1 MTLTLTPQTE
11 AKLLAWAKYE
21 GQDANVLADI
31 LLANA
36 LDRIR
41 AEEAAAIQVGFDDSD
56 AGRVRPLAEIAAEKR
71 AKYNLPTHLSNEE
84 MFAGEVFAGEE
95 SIGAP

>member
-11 AKLLAWAKYE
+11 AKLLAWAEYE
-21 GQDANVLADI
+21 GQEADIVADVLLADA
-31 LLANA
+31 LA
-36 LDRIR
+36 RVR

-71 AKYNLPTHLSNEE
+71 AKYNLPTHLSDEE
-84 MFAGEVFAGEE
+84 IFAGEE
-95 SIGAP
+95 GLHN

>member
-1 MTLTLTPQTE
+1 MTLTPTPQTE
-11 AKLLAWAKYE
+11 ASLLAWAEYE

-41 AEEAAAIQVGFDDSD
+41 AEEIAAIRIGLADCE
-56 AGRVRPLAEIAAEKR
+56 AGRVRPSSEFMAKMQ
-71 AKYNLPTHLSNEE
+71 AKYNLPMHLSDKELY
-84 MFAGEVFAGEE
+84 AGDE
-95 SIGAP
+95 